1 MSLNEQLEKSRN
13 FIGFMLVLALLA
25 VYGGTTIPPY
35 GEGTWFYM
43 KEEFEA
49 KDGTEAKFNL
59 EAYYSLEEVKHEGE
73 ETYSYG
79 NEGDPEIDI
88 EYSGVVFNEVES
100 VMELTRNLA
109 LLSILLAGAL
119 FALVMGFLNGQFEKE
134 KAKEYLGYAKN
145 ISLGLIVI
153 CLLNAGNFALNFPEA
168 LMDDSDNFLETACG
182 VDDEIPTAML
192 FVGGCNNKNTDEAH
206 YDYYN
211 GRIVTGDYDAT
222 WHPGL
227 AWLLT
232 FAVIPS
238 IAALEYFRLKEL
250 DETGAFLSYTP
261 APPKKPRKRVPRQ
274 PHAAQTQTA
283 EVVAAQPQTAAVL
296 TAEVV
301 ASTPVKAE
309 TPPPTKKKTKK
320 AKKPLQKFKPKV
332 ENIDIECPSC
342 SAVMSVPKLDKLQEV
357 RCEACGLSGEIEI

>member
-1 MSLNEQLEKSRN
+1 MSLNERLEKSRN
-13 FIGFMLVLALLA
+13 FTGFMLVLALLA
-25 VYGGTTIPPY
+25 VYGGTTIPY
-35 GEGTWFYM
+35 GEGTWFYF
-43 KEEFEA
+43 ESEFESTNGDTKFDA
-49 KDGTEAKFNL
+49 KASYLIDEIKVEGEATSYGEKTSLDDDSEYSDYGFN
-59 EAYYSLEEVKHEGE
+59 EREEVM
-73 ETYSYG
+73 
-79 NEGDPEIDI
+79 D
-88 EYSGVVFNEVES
+88 
-100 VMELTRNLA
+100 LTRNLA

-145 ISLGLIVI
+145 ISLGLIVV
-153 CLLNAGNFALNFPEA
+153 CLLNAGHFALNYPEA
-168 LMDDSDNFLETACG
+168 WQDDTNNYLESACG
-182 VDDEIPTAML
+182 VEDEIPTVML
-192 FVGGCNNKNTDEAH
+192 FLGGCDNTNTDQVEL
-206 YDYYN
+206 
-211 GRIVTGDYDAT
+211 GITGDYSGS
-222 WHPGL
+222 WHPGP

-232 FAVIPS
+232 FAVIPG

-274 PHAAQTQTA
+274 PHATQSQTA
-283 EVVAAQPQTAAVL
+283 AVVAAQPQTAAVL

-309 TPPPTKKKTKK
+309 TPPPTKKKAKK